1 MKLQIRLDTMG
12 DIQKFVNTVS
22 EVKEKVV
29 LIDDSDNCVSAK
41 QRLGAIYTTEWSKIY
56 CYCERDISGLLLP
69 WIV

>member
-41 QRLGAIYTTEWSKIY
+41 
-56 CYCERDISGLLLP
+56 
-69 WIV
+69 